1 MPSYRLK
8 GRRVVVRAELPGD
21 KIGSIFIPERARK
34 QPLVGDVVLVGD
46 KVTTVQ
52 VGERVMFPSIAWSRF
67 NAEGY
72 GFPHMLL
79 KEEDLLCVC
88 S

>member
-1 MPSYRLK
+1 MKLRGK
-8 GRRVVVRAELPGD
+8 RVVIKADLPGER
-21 KIGSIFIPERARK
+21 IGSIIIPERYRA
-34 QPLVGDVVLVGD
+34 QPLTGTVVLIGHQ
-46 KVTTVQ
+46 VTSVKI
-52 VGERVMFPSIAWSRF
+52 GERVMFPSMAWSRF

-79 KEEDLLCVC
+79 KEEDLMCVL